1 MSGWAR
7 ALIAIAAL
15 MGAAGVIAAAA
26 SAHGTPAPLL
36 DKAALF
42 SMLNAAAAIGICAAG
57 LHAVVRQS
65 WFLVAA
71 SVLVAG
77 SLLFGADLSVRSL
90 TGARLFPFA
99 APIGGT
105 SMIVGWLLAA
115 VAAIG
120 GDFTRR

>member
-42 SMLNAAAAIGICAAG
+42 FMLNAAATIGICAVG
-57 LHAVVRQS
+57 LHATVRSS
-65 WFLVAA
+65 WLFFAA
-71 SVLVAG
+71 SVLLFG
-77 SLLFGADLSVRSL
+77 SILFGADLSMRSL

-105 SMIVGWLLAA
+105 AMILGWVLAA
-115 VAAIG
+115 VAAIASN
-120 GDFTRR
+120 FSRR

>member
-7 ALIAIAAL
+7 ALIAVAAL

-42 SMLNAAAAIGICAAG
+42 FMLNAAATIGICAVE
-57 LHAVVRQS
+57 LHTTVRSS
-65 WFLVAA
+65 WLFIAA
-71 SVLVAG
+71 SVLLFG
-77 SLLFGADLSVRSL
+77 SLVFGADLSTRSL

-120 GDFTRR
+120 SNFSRR

>member
-1 MSGWAR
+1 MSGWPR

-42 SMLNAAAAIGICAAG
+42 FLLDATAAIGICAAG
-57 LHAVVRQS
+57 LHATVRSS
-65 WFLVAA
+65 WFFLAA
-71 SVLVAG
+71 SVLLVG
-77 SLLFGADLSVRSL
+77 SLLFGADLSMRSL
-90 TGARLFPFA
+90 TGDRLFPFA

-120 GDFTRR
+120 GRFGRH

>member
-42 SMLNAAAAIGICAAG
+42 FMLNGAAAIGICAAG
-57 LHAVVRQS
+57 LHATVRRS
-65 WFLVAA
+65 WFFIAA
-71 SVLVAG
+71 SVLLAG
-77 SLLFGADLSVRSL
+77 ELLFGADLSMRSL

-99 APIGGT
+99 APVGGT

-120 GDFTRR
+120 GNFTKR